1 MAKETGLA
9 IQYHPKRGTIVAA
22 NFDQGF
28 RKPEMVK
35 RRLCVVLSPPIRNRA
50 GLCTVVP
57 LSTTAP
63 DPVMAYHYELDI
75 PFQLPK
81 YWGNRA
87 RWVKA
92 DMVCALG
99 FHRLDL
105 LSLGKDRH
113 GRRQYQMQT
122 LSRVHLDNISK
133 CVLTSI
139 GLAFLTKHL

>member
-81 YWGNRA
+81 YWGRNIGGTGPDGSRRIWSV
-87 RWVKA
+87 RWGFIALICFLWERIGTA
-92 DMVCALG
+92 DDNTRCKHFRG
-99 FHRLDL
+99 F
-105 LSLGKDRH
+105 
-113 GRRQYQMQT
+113 
-122 LSRVHLDNISK
+122 I
-133 CVLTSI
+133 
-139 GLAFLTKHL
+139 